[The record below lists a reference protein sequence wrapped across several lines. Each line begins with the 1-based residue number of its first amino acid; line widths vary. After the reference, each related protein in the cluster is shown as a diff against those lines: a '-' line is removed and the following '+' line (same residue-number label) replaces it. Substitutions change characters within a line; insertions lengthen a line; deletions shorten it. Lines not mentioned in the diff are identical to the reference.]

1 MSVKLVPDGYSTVTP
16 YIMSKDPERLLE
28 FLNKAF
34 DAEEI
39 ELIRQSNGKIMHAQA
54 RIVDSIVMIG
64 GADSKWPA
72 ESASLYLYLGDVDT
86 TYANAL
92 AAGDESIMEP
102 ANQIYGDRM
111 GGVKDP
117 TGNTWWLATH
127 FEDVSPEEMR
137 QRLKERATAK

>member
-1 MSVKLVPDGYSTVTP
+1 MSVKPVPDGYSTVTP

-72 ESASLYLYLGDVDT
+72 ESASLYLYLGAVDT

-111 GGVKDP
+111 GGVKIP
-117 TGNTWWLATH
+117 
-127 FEDVSPEEMR
+127 P
-137 QRLKERATAK
+137 